1 MNYSKEKEELLNS
14 NIPNEIIDQ
23 LLKYEKAVGRIIEIL
38 KTETLTDEEV
48 SDVVEIESMVQE
60 EFGIVSR
67 NDLIYK
73 PNELNCVAV
82 EYN

>member
-38 KTETLTDEEV
+38 KTET
-48 SDVVEIESMVQE
+48 
-60 EFGIVSR
+60 
-67 NDLIYK
+67 
-73 PNELNCVAV
+73 
-82 EYN
+82 